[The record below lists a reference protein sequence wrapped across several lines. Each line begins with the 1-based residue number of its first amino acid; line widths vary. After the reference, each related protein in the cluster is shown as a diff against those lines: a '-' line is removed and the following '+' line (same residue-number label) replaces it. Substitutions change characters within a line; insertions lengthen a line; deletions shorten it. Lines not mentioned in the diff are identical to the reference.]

1 MKNKVSSEIKTE
13 LSSDGLPLDSV
24 SLDGLPSYEQA
35 IEMPADYIHI
45 PIENSIVDTS
55 STISTSENCQGEN
68 DVRPEIFRYAHR
80 TLKNDCLE
88 KLFIIILIFFIFSLI
103 FIFLLFS

>member
-1 MKNKVSSEIKTE
+1 MKNKVSPEIKTE
-13 LSSDGLPLDSV
+13 LSSDGLPLDSA

-45 PIENSIVDTS
+45 PDSIVDTS

-68 DVRPEIFRYAHR
+68 DVRPDFFRYAHR

>member
-1 MKNKVSSEIKTE
+1 MKNKVSPEVKPE
-13 LSSDGLPLDSV
+13 LSSDGLPSDSV

-35 IEMPADYIHI
+35 IHMSADYIHI
-45 PIENSIVDTS
+45 PIDDFIVDTS
-55 STISTSENCQGEN
+55 STMSTSENCQVEN
-68 DVRPEIFRYAHR
+68 DVGSDFFPFAHR
-80 TLKNDCLE
+80 TLKNDCLK